1 MNDALCF
8 GSIYNF
14 PRFADSNRRGQT
26 FAVKRFQ
33 TPPTP
38 DPLQE
43 DRLENKRLSEA
54 GLRHAGEISTI
65 SRHVVLFL
73 MRKFLK
79 YWLPVLLWMIFIT
92 GGSTDLMS
100 VEHTSRFIGPFLR
113 WLIPDISESTIY
125 IIQLFVRKCAH
136 LTEYAV
142 LAALLFRAF
151 RQGRQELARAAVS
164 AFIIALIFASLD
176 EFHQSFVP
184 SREASP
190 YDVALDAVG
199 ALVGLAIY
207 RFIVRKARLEPAISQ
222 T

>member
-1 MNDALCF
+1 
-8 GSIYNF
+8 
-14 PRFADSNRRGQT
+14 
-26 FAVKRFQ
+26 
-33 TPPTP
+33 
-38 DPLQE
+38 
-43 DRLENKRLSEA
+43 
-54 GLRHAGEISTI
+54 
-65 SRHVVLFL
+65 
-73 MRKFLK
+73 
-79 YWLPVLLWMIFIT
+79 MIFIA

-113 WLIPDISESTIY
+113 WLIPDISEPTIY
-125 IIQLFVRKCAH
+125 TIQLFVRKCAH

-151 RQGRQELARAAVS
+151 RQEREQLARAAVS
-164 AFIIALIFASLD
+164 AFIIAVIFASLD

-207 RFIVRKARLEPAISQ
+207 RFIVRKAKLESAIRQ